1 MGEVAVAEAGD
12 SVPVGAAVAE
22 QLREA
27 GGQLYCKFSIQS
39 KLREAGAYIVNR
51 SLDRLEKKSYGK
63 SRGRRIKM
71 KVATISQNHIQN
83 WIQQ

>member
-27 GGQLYCKFSIQS
+27 GGQLYCELKF
-39 KLREAGAYIVNR
+39 RETGETR
-51 SLDRLEKKSYGK
+51 
-63 SRGRRIKM
+63 
-71 KVATISQNHIQN
+71 
-83 WIQQ
+83 